1 MEMDITQT
9 NIGMEKSHIKNRI
22 KEKNFQ
28 RSYYAATMKLV
39 QIKDETS
46 VEGKIRF

>member
-1 MEMDITQT
+1 MFVCWLV
-9 NIGMEKSHIKNRI
+9 GPSVGLI
-22 KEKNFQ
+22 KEKKFQ